1 MSLEDPDS
9 NFLSWFCGDF
19 LSVGKILTVIFV
31 RQVGFI
37 HGLQSW
43 LLNIDHSCPPRSL
56 NEEFLWS
63 LKKLLGLDVVG
74 VWFNYVVLIFSGAGM
89 YQMCK
94 GYLSFLNAFKVLPK
108 YMINTI

>member
-9 NFLSWFCGDF
+9 YFLSWFCGDF
-19 LSVGKILTVIFV
+19 LSVGNFFFTVIFV

-56 NEEFLWS
+56 NEDFLWS
-63 LKKLLGLDVVG
+63 LKKLLGMDVVG
-74 VWFNYVVLIFSGAGM
+74 VWFNLVVFIFLRSRNVSNVMAISPSC
-89 YQMCK
+89 CK
-94 GYLSFLNAFKVLPK
+94 SAS
-108 YMINTI
+108 